1 MPHKESLLLVVLS
14 SSDRG
19 GVDRPPPHL
28 FVHQWDEKSRGSR
41 GRHGAGT
48 LLPFLFVRTGKTDS
62 PAAREQHK
70 VVRRISNRKCC
81 IEENKQDLPS
91 VQIIQRRLQ
100 NPQASLSDG
109 ERDVRAG
116 RQLKECFLGCGF
128 CSILLQSG
136 YIPLFPVCTRCAQS
150 SRKVVASFPSADS
163 SRETDTG
170 SAGEPLEEPLR
181 VLQ

>member
-1 MPHKESLLLVVLS
+1 MLS

-19 GVDRPPPHL
+19 GVDPPPAPPPHL

-91 VQIIQRRLQ
+91 VQIMQRRLQ

-109 ERDVRAG
+109 ERDARAG
-116 RQLKECFLGCGF
+116 RQLKESVFSWLRFLLYLVAVWLHPIIPSMHTVRSVYQKG
-128 CSILLQSG
+128 CSILSLS
-136 YIPLFPVCTRCAQS
+136 
-150 SRKVVASFPSADS
+150 
-163 SRETDTG
+163 
-170 SAGEPLEEPLR
+170 
-181 VLQ
+181 

>member
-1 MPHKESLLLVVLS
+1 MAASPT
-14 SSDRG
+14 
-19 GVDRPPPHL
+19 PPPHL

-48 LLPFLFVRTGKTDS
+48 LLPFLFIRTGKTDR

-109 ERDVRAG
+109 DRDVRAG
-116 RQLKECFLGCGF
+116 RQLTEPVFSALSGSNLATSH
-128 CSILLQSG
+128 CSQ
-136 YIPLFPVCTRCAQS
+136 YPH
-150 SRKVVASFPSADS
+150 SALS
-163 SRETDTG
+163 LPER
-170 SAGEPLEEPLR
+170 L
-181 VLQ
+181 

>member
-1 MPHKESLLLVVLS
+1 MEEGLTAPT
-14 SSDRG
+14 
-19 GVDRPPPHL
+19 PPPHPTHL

-48 LLPFLFVRTGKTDS
+48 LLPFLFVCAGKTDR

-70 VVRRISNRKCC
+70 VVRRISSRKCC

-116 RQLKECFLGCGF
+116 RQLKESAFSWLRF
-128 CSILLQSG
+128 FAL
-136 YIPLFPVCTRCAQS
+136 
-150 SRKVVASFPSADS
+150 SRSNLATSQYSQYAHGALSLPE
-163 SRETDTG
+163 R
-170 SAGEPLEEPLR
+170 L
-181 VLQ
+181 